1 MNRYIFPVII
11 VAVLVFGLISLNS
24 GMSKNAQPDHDDENQ
39 QQSQTDTTKKTPP
52 PPAAA
57 AHMPQSTAPGS
68 TVVAP
73 NEVVL
78 GDPAKAKY
86 KITAGWS
93 YDSANQADS
102 SKLASSIAALQ
113 NVAKSSNGQVSVQ
126 IVDVD
131 LPADQR
137 SSATQGIQDV
147 GISVNGKPVS
157 ADNLGEGGSAPE
169 AVSSGVGAMV
179 KH

>member
-24 GMSKNAQPDHDDENQ
+24 GMSKNAQPEHDDDDQ

-52 PPAAA
+52 PPAAHTA
-57 AHMPQSTAPGS
+57 PTSAPGS

-78 GDPAKAKY
+78 GDPSKAKY

-93 YDSANQADS
+93 YDSSNQADS
-102 SKLASSIAALQ
+102 SKLTSTIAALQ

-131 LPADQR
+131 LPPDQR
-137 SSATQGIQDV
+137 STATKSIQDV

-157 ADNLGEGGSAPE
+157 GDNLGEGGSAPE
-169 AVSSGVGAMV
+169 AVSSGIGTMV